1 LGDPV
6 FVNGLDLAVWIILL
20 VKTVAI
26 FALVM
31 VSVLFMVM
39 YERKA
44 VAWLGV
50 RYGPNRAGPN
60 GWLQSLADGTKL
72 LFKEAFTPRTADK
85 KVYRAAPY
93 LMLFPALLTFAIVP
107 LGGPITIAGH
117 TTLLQLADPPWG
129 ILFLLM
135 MSGIAVYGV
144 LLAGWASGSKYPL
157 LGSVRASAQ
166 LVSYEAVLGLTTAT
180 VVLVSGTLRTSGI
193 VVSQH
198 GGFLVHWN
206 IIRTLIVPF
215 ILFAIAITAEMT
227 RPPFD
232 LVEAEEELSGGYN
245 LEYSSIDFAW
255 FYLAEYAALVT
266 NSAIIVTLWFG
277 GPDGPRPSGGGVP
290 HWVTTLFGPFWFSIK
305 LLIILYLYVWVRATL
320 PRLRYDQLMD
330 LGWKRLIPGA
340 LAMLMIVAGRQ
351 INLSWA
357 LAALGGSLL
366 FLALLWRA
374 IDVGRGATELEAVR
388 DGRMVRGDGE

>member
-1 LGDPV
+1 VSALGDPV
-6 FVNGLDLAVWIILL
+6 FVNGLNLAVWIILL
-20 VKTVAI
+20 VKVIAVFVI
-26 FALVM
+26 VM

-44 VAWLGV
+44 VAQLGV

-72 LFKEAFTPRTADK
+72 LFKEAFAPRTADK
-85 KVYRAAPY
+85 AVYRIAPY

-107 LGGPITIAGH
+107 VGGVITIAGH
-117 TTLLQLADPPWG
+117 KTVLQLADPPWG

-193 VVSQH
+193 VISQH
-198 GGFLVHWN
+198 GGFLYHWN
-206 IIRTLIVPF
+206 IIRTAIIPF
-215 ILFAIAITAEMT
+215 VLFAIAITAEMT

-266 NSAIIVTLWFG
+266 NSAIIVTLWLG
-277 GPDGPRPSGGGVP
+277 GPDGPHPSSP
-290 HWVTTLFGPFWFSIK
+290 HWLATLFGPFWFTLK
-305 LLIILYLYVWVRATL
+305 LLIILFIYVWVRATL

-340 LAMLMIVAGRQ
+340 LAMLMIIAGFQ
-351 INLSWA
+351 INREWGLVA
-357 LAALGGSLL
+357 VGGVLLLG
-366 FLALLWRA
+366 ALLLRA
-374 IDVGRGATELEAVR
+374 IEVGRGATELEAVR
-388 DGRMVRGDGE
+388 GQLEKGDSV